1 MPSLTLQKLKPSAK
15 NSKYIK
21 IYSSTYSNKNI
32 RHYLLNIEIVFWKD
46 SILRDEILE
55 FYKINVKHCGLSFSP
70 VVFWLVPR
78 CY

>member
-21 IYSSTYSNKNI
+21 IYPSSYSNTNI
-32 RHYLLNIEIVFWKD
+32 GHYLLNIEILCKD
-46 SILRDEILE
+46 LILKDEILE

>member
-1 MPSLTLQKLKPSAK
+1 MPSLTLQKHQPSAK

-21 IYSSTYSNKNI
+21 IHPSSYSNTNI
-32 RHYLLNIEIVFWKD
+32 RHYLLNIEILCKD
-46 SILRDEILE
+46 LILKDEILE

>member
-21 IYSSTYSNKNI
+21 IYPSSYSN
-32 RHYLLNIEIVFWKD
+32 YLLNIEIFFCKD
-46 SILRDEILE
+46 SILKDEILE

>member
-21 IYSSTYSNKNI
+21 IYPSSYSNTNI
-32 RHYLLNIEIVFWKD
+32 RHYLLNIEILCKD
-46 SILRDEILE
+46 SISKDEILE